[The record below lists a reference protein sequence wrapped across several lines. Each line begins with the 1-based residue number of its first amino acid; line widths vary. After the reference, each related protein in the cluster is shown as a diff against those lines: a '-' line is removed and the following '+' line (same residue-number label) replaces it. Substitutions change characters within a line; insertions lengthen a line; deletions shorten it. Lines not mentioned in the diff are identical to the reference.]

1 MNKKIIAALALLLI
15 FVSCAVTSTAFAAG
29 CEQHIAEIAT
39 AHDKVVEAQC
49 IVYNRACLLAI
60 KTEKFSTKSEYD
72 KFKEELTAQ
81 IENDCEVDSVFITR
95 SPKIMHQLA
104 QINKLSDGER
114 QKAIEDLIE
123 HELNRRDNG
132 ERKPIQPRWL

>member
-1 MNKKIIAALALLLI
+1 MKKIIAAIALCILV
-15 FVSCAVTSTAFAAG
+15 VSCAVIPTAYAAG
-29 CEQHIAEIAT
+29 CEQIIVEIAT
-39 AHDKVVEAQC
+39 AHEKVVEAQC

-72 KFKEELTAQ
+72 KFKEDLTAQ

-95 SPKIMHQLA
+95 SPKVMHKLA
-104 QINKLSDGER
+104 QLSKLSDDQR

-123 HELNRRDNG
+123 QELNRRDNG
-132 ERKPIQPRWL
+132 GRKPIQPRML